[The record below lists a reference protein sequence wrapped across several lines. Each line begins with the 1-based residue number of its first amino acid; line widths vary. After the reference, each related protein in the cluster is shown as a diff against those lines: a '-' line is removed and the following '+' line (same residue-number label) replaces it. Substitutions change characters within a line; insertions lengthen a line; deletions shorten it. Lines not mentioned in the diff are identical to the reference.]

1 MKTTSLSIPALLA
14 LALKSARSAPALEE
28 AMAAYDRGNYLEAQ
42 CLLLLAAH
50 WGNAQ
55 AQELLGFMYAI
66 GPALYPGIWRSLGAA
81 RNWFERAAEAGRPA
95 AACMHAAF
103 NRHGVLEIQ
112 ADIMVSF
119 DLSGARS
126 EAWPQVSASNA
137 PALAARG
144 KE

>member
-1 MKTTSLSIPALLA
+1 LCICHKTAAPKGAEPPAALAYSPREGSLMKTTSLSIPALLA

-50 WGNAQ
+50 WGNAH

-66 GPALYPGIWRSLGAA
+66 GPALYPGTWRSLGAA
-81 RNWFERAAEAGRPA
+81 RNWFERAA
-95 AACMHAAF
+95 
-103 NRHGVLEIQ
+103 
-112 ADIMVSF
+112 
-119 DLSGARS
+119 
-126 EAWPQVSASNA
+126 
-137 PALAARG
+137 RG